1 MTMPIV
7 LPITLAS
14 AGAAAILNIWLM
26 VRIGMIRREA
36 KISLGDGGH
45 PFLIARM
52 RAQANFIESAPIVLI
67 LAGAVELARPGSP
80 FLLGA
85 MAIYL
90 LGRVAHGVG
99 MDGGPL
105 MKLRSVGTLT
115 TMLTLLGLAVWAI
128 SIAADA

>member
-45 PFLIARM
+45 PPLIARM

-85 MAIYL
+85 MAVYL

>member
-1 MTMPIV
+1 MPVI

-14 AGAAAILNIWLM
+14 AGAAAILNFWLM
-26 VRIGMIRREA
+26 IRIGMIRRA
-36 KISLGDGGH
+36 TKIFMGDGGN
-45 PFLIARM
+45 PALLARM

-67 LAGAVELARPGSP
+67 LCGGIELARPGSVW
-80 FLLGA
+80 LLGA

-90 LGRVAHGVG
+90 LGRVAHGIG

-105 MKLRSVGTLT
+105 IRFRMIGTLT
-115 TMLTLLGLAVWAI
+115 TMLALIGLAVWAV